1 VSLDGLIGNSKAM
14 LAGLLGECMVDGI
27 IMQFDHI
34 AAAIADQQLHGVGM
48 VEMAAEDKRIE
59 GLNLVGEA
67 LIEQEIEG
75 SVDGRRLG
83 IGLGLLQLGQQII
96 GADGIAMGGQQAKY
110 LASGRSKADASLLA
124 ETLGGL

>member
-1 VSLDGLIGNSKAM
+1 
-14 LAGLLGECMVDGI
+14 MVDGI

-48 VEMAAEDKRIE
+48 VEMAAEDERIE

-83 IGLGLLQLGQQII
+83 IGLGLLQLGQQVI